1 MQKFQGQIVSKLPQT
16 ETSVFAVMTK
26 LAEEHHAINLAQG
39 FPDFEI
45 SQELIGLVNKYMLEG
60 RNQYAP
66 MPGVPWL
73 RKNIVKKVKE
83 AYNADYDPET
93 EITITAGA
101 TQAIFNVVTAFI
113 REGDEVILFEPAYDS
128 YGPAVKVNKG
138 MIKYSTLVA
147 PDYHIDWE
155 QTYRLV
161 SNRTRMVIIN
171 TPHNPTGSV
180 LKEDD
185 LLKLEKLVIAND
197 LIVLSDEVY
206 EHLVFDGVSH
216 ESVCKYPALASR
228 SFMIGSFGKTFHAT
242 GWKVGFTLA
251 PENLMKEFRKTHQFM
266 VFACNTPIQ
275 WAIAEFLENPAN
287 YLGLPY
293 FYQQKRDLFLDLI
306 KDSRFKLIPSSGT
319 YFQCANFRE
328 ISDESEWDFCARIT
342 KEHGV
347 AAIPLSPFY
356 NKGTDEG
363 MIRFC
368 FAKKE
373 ETLRKAAEILCRM

>member
-1 MQKFQGQIVSKLPQT
+1 MQKFQGQITSKLPQT

-26 LAEEHHAINLAQG
+26 LAEEHNAINLAQG

-45 SQELIGLVNKYMLEG
+45 SKELIGLVNKYMLEG

-66 MPGVPWL
+66 MPGVPRL
-73 RKNIVKKVKE
+73 RSNIVKKVKE

-101 TQAIFNVVTAFI
+101 TQAIFNVITAFI
-113 REGDEVILFEPAYDS
+113 REGDEVIIFEPAYDS
-128 YGPAVKVNKG
+128 YAPAVKVNG
-138 MIKYSTLVA
+138 GLVKYSALVA

-171 TPHNPTGSV
+171 TPHNPTGAV
-180 LKEDD
+180 LKEED
-185 LLKLEKLVIAND
+185 LTKLEKLATAND

-206 EHLVFDGVSH
+206 EHLVFDGIAH
-216 ESVCKYPALASR
+216 QSVCNFPALASR

-242 GWKVGFTLA
+242 GWKVGFALA

-287 YLGLPY
+287 YLGLPH
-293 FYQQKRDLFLDLI
+293 FYQQKRDLFLDLME
-306 KDSRFKLIPSSGT
+306 DSQFKMIPSGGT
-319 YFQCANFRE
+319 YFQCANFRN
-328 ISDESEWDFCARIT
+328 ISDESDWEFCARMT
-342 KEHGV
+342 REHGV

-356 NKGTDEG
+356 AKGTDEG

-373 ETLRKAAEILCRM
+373 DTLRKAAEILCRM

>member
-1 MQKFQGQIVSKLPQT
+1 MQKFQGQISSKLPQT

-26 LAEEHHAINLAQG
+26 MAEEHKAINLAQG

-45 SQELIGLVNKYMLEG
+45 SKELIGLVNKYMLQG
-60 RNQYAP
+60 NNQYAP
-66 MPGVPWL
+66 MPGVEWL
-73 RKNIVKKVKE
+73 RKNIARKVKE
-83 AYNADYDPET
+83 SYGAEYDPDL

-113 REGDEVILFEPAYDS
+113 REGDEVIIFEPAYDS
-128 YGPAVKVNKG
+128 YAPAVKVNG
-138 MIKYSTLVA
+138 GIVKYSSLVA

-155 QTYRLV
+155 QTFRMI

-180 LKEDD
+180 LREED
-185 LLKLEKLVIAND
+185 LLKLEKLVSVNN

-206 EHLVFDGVSH
+206 EHLVFDGTIH
-216 ESVCKYPALASR
+216 QSVCKYPELASR

-242 GWKVGFTLA
+242 GWKVGFALA

-275 WAIAEFLENPAN
+275 FAIAEFLEDPVN
-287 YLGLPY
+287 YRDLSV
-293 FYQQKRDLFLDLI
+293 FYQQKRDLFLELI
-306 KDSRFKLIPSSGT
+306 KDSKFKLIPSKGT
-319 YFQCANFRE
+319 YFQCVNFRD
-328 ISDESEWDFCARIT
+328 ISSESEWDFCQRMT
-342 KEHGV
+342 VEHGV

-356 NKGTDEG
+356 HKGTDEG
-363 MIRFC
+363 VIRFC

-373 ETLRKAAEILCRM
+373 ETLRKAAEILCKM